1 MALRA
6 RRRRTGFLPPAV
18 LAVGEYLDLTGDVVD
33 AFLRER
39 VDVHQLVALLVHEH
53 DVERDRLPRDVLLR
67 TEADVNVDPPLE
79 RPVHAKPAISH
90 RQVDALANQELL
102 AGAGRTVE

>member
-1 MALRA
+1 MEVTPRYDHLRLPLERHNAAKRFDTLRRCDGLLELLGIRVRHRVMALRA
-6 RRRRTGFLPPAV
+6 HRRRTGFLPPAV

-53 DVERDRLPRDVLLR
+53 DVE
-67 TEADVNVDPPLE
+67 
-79 RPVHAKPAISH
+79 
-90 RQVDALANQELL
+90 
-102 AGAGRTVE
+102 